1 MYITKH
7 GTDPGPF
14 FFSEPGILLMKAT
27 FVASVREGLHAV
39 WVDECLY
46 AGHSVP
52 IGATTTAVEVGMEDS
67 LTQKLSTWSSPAF
80 LYKLHQHNLWQQHV
94 SCSEEA
100 GHSQDCSRES
110 CTLFTIEVS

>member
-7 GTDPGPF
+7 G
-14 FFSEPGILLMKAT
+14 ILLMKVT

-67 LTQKLSTWSSPAF
+67 LTQKLS
-80 LYKLHQHNLWQQHV
+80 
-94 SCSEEA
+94 
-100 GHSQDCSRES
+100 R
-110 CTLFTIEVS
+110 